1 MRQLAVRPDSQGE
14 GIGRT
19 LVRYSESFARDRGY
33 QEIFLHARETAVTFY
48 RKLDYELEGDQFTEV
63 TIPHYYMRKNLIL
76 KYDGLSWPNPERR

>member
-33 QEIFLHARETAVTFY
+33 QEIFLHARQTPSFVFL
-48 RKLDYELEGDQFTEV
+48 RELRGRIGHNSHHEGHEEARSFTEPDV
-63 TIPHYYMRKNLIL
+63 
-76 KYDGLSWPNPERR
+76 